1 MKNRNEK
8 QFVLSI
14 LLVVVIL
21 GIGTTIALSTAIS
34 KPVVN
39 SFQAADHE
47 TNIKE
52 EIDGL
57 KKTIQV
63 KNTADKSAAFV
74 RVRIV
79 ISPAKALGQ
88 DDYMIQ
94 GQNWTEN
101 AEQDG
106 FYYYTKTLLPGEETE
121 DLIFEVKNK
130 EEVTESFD
138 VLVYEESC
146 VATSTSD
153 SLTIEQIKEAFK
165 KADGTTDQNQG

>member
-101 AEQDG
+101 AEQ
-106 FYYYTKTLLPGEETE
+106 EETE

-165 KADGTTDQNQG
+165 KADGKTDQNQG

>member
-34 KPVVN
+34 KPAFVKKP
-39 SFQAADHE
+39 QAADHE

-63 KNTADKSAAFV
+63 KNTADKAAAFV

-101 AEQDG
+101 EEQDG
-106 FYYYTKTLLPGEETE
+106 FYYYTKTL
-121 DLIFEVKNK
+121 F
-130 EEVTESFD
+130 
-138 VLVYEESC
+138 
-146 VATSTSD
+146 AR
-153 SLTIEQIKEAFK
+153 
-165 KADGTTDQNQG
+165 

>member
-79 ISPAKALGQ
+79 I
-88 DDYMIQ
+88 
-94 GQNWTEN
+94 
-101 AEQDG
+101 
-106 FYYYTKTLLPGEETE
+106 YYYTKTLLPGEETE

-165 KADGTTDQNQG
+165 KADGKTDQNQG

>member
-74 RVRIV
+74 RVR
-79 ISPAKALGQ
+79 
-88 DDYMIQ
+88 
-94 GQNWTEN
+94 
-101 AEQDG
+101 
-106 FYYYTKTLLPGEETE
+106 
-121 DLIFEVKNK
+121 NK

-165 KADGTTDQNQG
+165 KADGKTDQNQG

>member
-101 AEQDG
+101 EDG

-165 KADGTTDQNQG
+165 KADGKTDQNQG

>member
-1 MKNRNEK
+1 MK
-8 QFVLSI
+8 L
-14 LLVVVIL
+14 
-21 GIGTTIALSTAIS
+21 IS
-34 KPVVN
+34 
-39 SFQAADHE
+39 
-47 TNIKE
+47 
-52 EIDGL
+52 
-57 KKTIQV
+57 
-63 KNTADKSAAFV
+63 
-74 RVRIV
+74 
-79 ISPAKALGQ
+79 KALGQ

-165 KADGTTDQNQG
+165 KADGKTDQNQG

>member
-88 DDYMIQ
+88 DDY
-94 GQNWTEN
+94 
-101 AEQDG
+101 
-106 FYYYTKTLLPGEETE
+106 YTKTLLPGEETE

-165 KADGTTDQNQG
+165 KADGKTDQNQG

>member
-94 GQNWTEN
+94 GQIGLKMRSRMDSIIILRHFC
-101 AEQDG
+101 Q
-106 FYYYTKTLLPGEETE
+106 
-121 DLIFEVKNK
+121 VKK
-130 EEVTESFD
+130 QR
-138 VLVYEESC
+138 
-146 VATSTSD
+146 
-153 SLTIEQIKEAFK
+153 I
-165 KADGTTDQNQG
+165 

>member
-52 EIDGL
+52 GNRRAEKNDTG
-57 KKTIQV
+57 KKY
-63 KNTADKSAAFV
+63 S
-74 RVRIV
+74 
-79 ISPAKALGQ
+79 G
-88 DDYMIQ
+88 
-94 GQNWTEN
+94 
-101 AEQDG
+101 
-106 FYYYTKTLLPGEETE
+106 
-121 DLIFEVKNK
+121 
-130 EEVTESFD
+130 
-138 VLVYEESC
+138 
-146 VATSTSD
+146 
-153 SLTIEQIKEAFK
+153 
-165 KADGTTDQNQG
+165 

>member
-79 ISPAKALGQ
+79 ISPAKAPR
-88 DDYMIQ
+88 
-94 GQNWTEN
+94 
-101 AEQDG
+101 
-106 FYYYTKTLLPGEETE
+106 LLSDHGVCFSR
-121 DLIFEVKNK
+121 IFARNSIFPVMP
-130 EEVTESFD
+130 
-138 VLVYEESC
+138 
-146 VATSTSD
+146 
-153 SLTIEQIKEAFK
+153 
-165 KADGTTDQNQG
+165 